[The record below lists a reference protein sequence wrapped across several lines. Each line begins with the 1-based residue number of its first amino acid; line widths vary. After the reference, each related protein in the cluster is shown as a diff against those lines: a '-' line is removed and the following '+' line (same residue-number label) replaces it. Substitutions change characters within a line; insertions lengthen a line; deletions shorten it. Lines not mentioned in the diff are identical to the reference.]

1 MSTASTRGNLFA
13 SFARRLGYVTD
24 GPLDLACQARRRDPS
39 RELAD
44 ILVAQGA
51 IDDRNRALIEEIVE
65 SHLALHAGNAEACFA
80 GILDKGWVPAALLA
94 DGSDPPT
101 AAGAPMGLEPPV
113 VAWQEGNADAL
124 TETVTLGS
132 YTSGG
137 SRYELL
143 ERKFSGG
150 MGEVWIARDREL
162 NREVLLKQV
171 LPKLAENVRNRGR
184 FLREARTG
192 AILEHPGIVPVYDIG
207 QHPGGQLFQVMRY
220 FRPGS
225 LHKKIAA
232 YHLAHP
238 DALDELAFRTLLGHF
253 ATACR
258 AIEFAHTRG
267 ILHLDIK
274 PQNIVTGDFGETQ
287 IIDWGLA
294 QITDADMLEKVH
306 EESGNLASGS
316 AGGDSVSAD
325 SAAPASREKPAATAV
340 LPRGLRGTPAYAAPE
355 QWKGDPQVLG
365 PWTDVY
371 GLGATLFEILAGK
384 APFKVP
390 SPTLEEDVEIG
401 NLHRDVKPW
410 VPANVRAI
418 CCKAMAVKPGDRY
431 ATAAALADDI
441 ERFLADEPVAAW
453 PDPWR
458 VRLWRFV
465 KRHRTAVAAAGMLL
479 ATTTVALA
487 IGNVLVA
494 RERDAKER
502 ARQEAVA
509 QRDLAERNAAMTRDV
524 IADFIETVADDKWGS
539 IPGTGQLRL
548 DAVQSVVDKFPDLIA
563 QQPDNP
569 DLKYDAAL
577 IYRRCAN
584 LYRVLG
590 KLNEAKPLY
599 EKSRGIMEKLVAEKA
614 PKEYHTLGWI
624 HHLLD
629 EAEVILRTDGPQ
641 PSIATFRKALE
652 QAELAVKSFP
662 NSPGPLW
669 TLGRAEMD
677 LADALV
683 DAGSAAEGAEQAA
696 TGVTHFEAAMARDGE
711 DDEDIRYQTRLMA
724 SLAAAV
730 AANASFEAG
739 RPDREMAEKADRWS
753 AELSENLAGD
763 PNVDFVRALALD
775 ERARVLGLDAATAA
789 EGEKLGIEAV
799 VKLRALVAAAPY
811 EANFRPALADILV
824 DRGEKRLAAGQA
836 AEAVMLADEALAA
849 IAPLDKPT
857 GAIEAKRCLA
867 QAHALRGRAAKAAG
881 DPAFT
886 KIHLQSASEYYQAAA
901 AGAPQNKKL
910 REEAAAIGG
919 LLAE

>member
-1 MSTASTRGNLFA
+1 MSTASTRGKLFA
-13 SFARRLGYVTD
+13 AFARRLGYVTD
-24 GPLDLACQARRRDPS
+24 GELDLACQARRRDPS

-51 IDDRNRALIEEIVE
+51 IDARNRAIIEEVVA
-65 SHLALHAGNAEACFA
+65 SQLALHAGNAEACFA
-80 GILDKGWVPAALLA
+80 VILDKGWVPAALFA
-94 DGSDPPT
+94 DGSEPPT
-101 AAGAPMGLEPPV
+101 AAGAPMGPEPPV
-113 VAWQEGNADAL
+113 VAWEQGNADAL

-150 MGEVWIARDREL
+150 MGEVWLARDREL

-171 LPKLAENVRNRGR
+171 LPQLAENARNRGR
-184 FLREARTG
+184 FLRETRTG

-258 AIEFAHTRG
+258 AIEYVHTRG

-306 EESGNLASGS
+306 EESGNLGSGS
-316 AGGDSVSAD
+316 ARGDSAP
-325 SAAPASREKPAATAV
+325 PASREKPAATAV

-365 PWTDVY
+365 AWTDVY
-371 GLGATLFEILAGK
+371 GLGGTLFEILAGK

-401 NLHRDVKPW
+401 NLHREVKPW
-410 VPANVRAI
+410 APPALRAI
-418 CCKAMAVKPGDRY
+418 CRKAMAVKPGDRY

-441 ERFLADEPVAAW
+441 DRFLADEPVAAW

-487 IGNVLVA
+487 IGNVLVS

-509 QRDLAERNAAMTRDV
+509 QRDLAERNAAMTRGV
-524 IADFIETVADDKWGS
+524 IADFIETVADDQWGQ

-548 DAVQSVVDKFPDLIA
+548 DAVKSVVDKFPDLLA

-590 KLNEAKPLY
+590 KLDEAKPLY
-599 EKSRGIMEKLVAEKA
+599 DQSREIMEKLVAEKA
-614 PKEYHTLGWI
+614 PKEHHTLGWI

-641 PSIATFRKALE
+641 PSIATFREALKRAEGAEKA
-652 QAELAVKSFP
+652 FP
-662 NSPGPLW
+662 TTPGPQW

-683 DAGSAAEGAEQAA
+683 DAGSATEGAEQAA
-696 TGVTHFEAAMARDGE
+696 KGVMHFEAAMAHDGE

-730 AANASFEAG
+730 AANARFEAG

-763 PNVDFVRALALD
+763 PNVDYVRALALD
-775 ERARVLGLDAATAA
+775 EWARVLGLDSATAA
-789 EGEKLGIEAV
+789 EGETLGEAAV
-799 VKLRALVAAAPY
+799 ATLRALVAASPY

-836 AEAVMLADEALAA
+836 AEAAKLADEAIAA
-849 IAPLDKPT
+849 VASLDEAT
-857 GAIEAKRCLA
+857 GAAKVKRCLA
-867 QAHALRGRAAKAAG
+867 RAHALRGRAAKAAG
-881 DPAFT
+881 AAAAAKT
-886 KIHLQSASEYYQAAA
+886 HLQSASENYQAAV
-901 AGAPQNKKL
+901 AGAPENKKL

>member
-1 MSTASTRGNLFA
+1 MGTASTKGKLFA

-24 GPLDLACQARRRDPS
+24 GQLDLACQARRRDPS

-51 IDDRNRALIEEIVE
+51 IDATNRALIEEVVE

-80 GILDKGWVPAALLA
+80 GILDKGWVPAVLLA
-94 DGSDPPT
+94 DGSDPAT
-101 AAGAPMGLEPPV
+101 AANAPMGPEPPV

-143 ERKFSGG
+143 ERKGWGG
-150 MGEVWIARDREL
+150 MGEVWLARDREL

-171 LPKLAENVRNRGR
+171 LPQLAENARNRGR
-184 FLREARTG
+184 FLRETRTG

-253 ATACR
+253 DTACR
-258 AIEFAHTRG
+258 AIEYVHTRG

-274 PQNIVTGDFGETQ
+274 PQNIVTGEFGETQ

-306 EESGNLASGS
+306 QESGNLASGS
-316 AGGDSVSAD
+316 ARGDSQT
-325 SAAPASREKPAATAV
+325 PGSRVKSTATDV
-340 LPRGLRGTPAYAAPE
+340 LARGLRGTPAYAAPE
-355 QWKGDPQVLG
+355 QWKGDRSLLG

-418 CCKAMAVKPGDRY
+418 CRKAMAVKPGDRY

-524 IADFIETVADDKWGS
+524 IADFIETVADDKWGQ

-548 DAVQSVVDKFPDLIA
+548 DAVKSVVDKFPNLHA

-599 EKSRGIMEKLVAEKA
+599 DQSREIMN
-614 PKEYHTLGWI
+614 TLIDQHPEVSLYQQGLC
-624 HHLLD
+624 HNRLED
-629 EAEVILRTDGPQ
+629 AEVILRESGP
-641 PSIATFRKALE
+641 
-652 QAELAVKSFP
+652 ELALPTLRGAVALAEQTAKAFP
-662 NSPGPLW
+662 DSHGVLR
-669 TLGRAEMD
+669 TLAQARID

-683 DAGSAAEGAEQAA
+683 DAGRVDEGVKVSAES
-696 TGVTHFEAAMARDGE
+696 VKNFDVVLARDGG
-711 DDEDIRYQTRLMA
+711 DDDDIRYQTRLLA
-724 SLAAAV
+724 SLAAV
-730 AANASFEAG
+730 IAANAHFEAG
-739 RPDREMAEKADRWS
+739 RPDRELAEKADRSS
-753 AELSENLAGD
+753 AELSAKLAGD
-763 PNVDFVRALALD
+763 PNVDYVRALALD

-789 EGEKLGIEAV
+789 EGERLESEAIDN
-799 VKLRALVAAAPY
+799 LRALVAASPY
-811 EANFRPALADILV
+811 EANFRPALADILA

-836 AEAVMLADEALAA
+836 AEAVMLADEAIAA
-849 IAPLDKPT
+849 VAPLDKPT
-857 GAIEAKRCLA
+857 GAVEAKRCLA
-867 QAHALRGRAAKAAG
+867 QAHALRGRAAKATG
-881 DPAFT
+881 DAAAAKTHFQ
-886 KIHLQSASEYYQAAA
+886 LASEYYPAAV
-901 AGAPQNKKL
+901 AGAPENKKL
-910 REEAAAIGG
+910 REEAAEIGG

>member
-1 MSTASTRGNLFA
+1 MSTASTRGKLFA
-13 SFARRLGYVTD
+13 ALARRLEYVTD
-24 GPLDLACQARRRDPS
+24 GQLSLACQAQRRDPS
-39 RELAD
+39 RELTE
-44 ILVAQGA
+44 ILLAQGA
-51 IDDRNRALIEEIVE
+51 IDARNRALVEDAVE
-65 SHLALHAGNAEACFA
+65 SQLAPHAGDVEACFA
-80 GILDKGWVPAALLA
+80 AIHDKGWVPAVLFAE
-94 DGSDPPT
+94 GSDAPT
-101 AAGAPMGLEPPV
+101 AAGAPTGPEPASP
-113 VAWQEGNADAL
+113 AWEEGDADAL
-124 TETVTLGS
+124 TETETLGS

-143 ERKFSGG
+143 ERKFWGG
-150 MGEVWIARDREL
+150 MGEVWLARDREL

-171 LPKLAENVRNRGR
+171 LPQMANNPQSRGR
-184 FLREARTG
+184 FLREVRTG
-192 AILEHPGIVPVYDIG
+192 ANLEHPGIVPVYDIG

-238 DALDELAFRTLLGHF
+238 DAIDELAFRTLLGHF

-258 AIEFAHTRG
+258 AIDFVNSVGKG

-274 PQNIVTGDFGETQ
+274 PQNIVTGEFGETQ

-294 QITDADMLEKVH
+294 QITDADMLEKIH
-306 EESGNLASGS
+306 EESGTLASGS
-316 AGGDSVSAD
+316 AHGHSGTRDSGGNSASLD
-325 SAAPASREKPAATAV
+325 AM
-340 LPRGLRGTPAYAAPE
+340 PRGLRGTPAYAAPE
-355 QWKGDPQVLG
+355 QWTGDPDVLS
-365 PWTDVY
+365 PRTDVY

-384 APFKVP
+384 APFNREM
-390 SPTLEEDVEIG
+390 PTIREDVEIG
-401 NLHRDVKPW
+401 NLHREMKPW
-410 VPANVRAI
+410 APPALRAI
-418 CCKAMAVKPGDRY
+418 CRKAMAVKPGDRY

-441 ERFLADEPVAAW
+441 DRFLADEPVTAW

-465 KRHRTAVAAAGMLL
+465 KRHRTAVAAAGVLL

-509 QRDLAERNAAMTRDV
+509 QRDLAERNAAMTRGV
-524 IADFIETVADDKWGS
+524 IADFIETVADDQWGQ

-548 DAVQSVVDKFPDLIA
+548 DAVKSVVDKFPDLIA
-563 QQPDNP
+563 QQPDNS

-590 KLNEAKPLY
+590 RLDEAKPRY
-599 EKSRGIMEKLVAEKA
+599 DQSREIMNKLVAERA
-614 PKEYHTLGWI
+614 PKKHYTLGWI

-641 PSIATFRKALE
+641 PSIATFREALE

-683 DAGSAAEGAEQAA
+683 DAGSAAGGAEKAA

-763 PNVDFVRALALD
+763 PNVDYVRALALD
-775 ERARVLGLDAATAA
+775 EWARVLGLDAATAA
-789 EGEKLGIEAV
+789 EGEKVGEEAV
-799 VKLRALVAAAPY
+799 AMLRALVAAAPY
-811 EANFRPALADILV
+811 ETNFRPALADILV
-824 DRGEKRLAAGQA
+824 DRGEKRLAEEKA
-836 AEAVMLADEALAA
+836 AEAATLADEALAA

-857 GAIEAKRCLA
+857 GAVEAKRCLA
-867 QAHALRGRAAKAAG
+867 QAHALRGRAAKATG
-881 DPAFT
+881 DAAAAKTHF
-886 KIHLQSASEYYQAAA
+886 KSASENYQAAV
-901 AGAPQNKKL
+901 AGAPENEKL

>member
-1 MSTASTRGNLFA
+1 MSTASTRGKLFA
-13 SFARRLGYVTD
+13 AFARRLGYVSD
-24 GPLDLACQARRRDPS
+24 GQLDLACQARRRDPS

-51 IDDRNRALIEEIVE
+51 IDARNRAIIEEVVA
-65 SHLALHAGNAEACFA
+65 SQLALHAGNAEACFA
-80 GILDKGWVPAALLA
+80 VILDKGWVPAALFA
-94 DGSDPPT
+94 DGSEPPT
-101 AAGAPMGLEPPV
+101 AAGAPMGPEPPV
-113 VAWQEGNADAL
+113 VAWEQGNADAL

-171 LPKLAENVRNRGR
+171 LPQLAENARNRGR
-184 FLREARTG
+184 FLRETRTG

-258 AIEFAHTRG
+258 AIEYVHTRG

-306 EESGNLASGS
+306 EESGNLGSGS
-316 AGGDSVSAD
+316 ARGDSAP
-325 SAAPASREKPAATAV
+325 PASREKPAATAV

-365 PWTDVY
+365 AWTDVY
-371 GLGATLFEILAGK
+371 GLGGTLFEILAGK
-384 APFKVP
+384 APFKVL

-401 NLHRDVKPW
+401 NLHREVKPW

-418 CCKAMAVKPGDRY
+418 CRKAMAVKPGDRY

-441 ERFLADEPVAAW
+441 DRFLADEPVAAW

-465 KRHRTAVAAAGMLL
+465 KRHRTAVAAAGVLL

-487 IGNVLVA
+487 IGNVLVS

-509 QRDLAERNAAMTRDV
+509 QRDLAERNAAMTRGV
-524 IADFIETVADDKWGS
+524 IADFIETVADDQWGQ

-548 DAVQSVVDKFPDLIA
+548 DAVKSVVDKFPALLA

-577 IYRRCAN
+577 IYRRCGN

-590 KLNEAKPLY
+590 RLNEAKPLY
-599 EKSRGIMEKLVAEKA
+599 DQSREIMEKLVAEKA
-614 PKEYHTLGWI
+614 PKEHHTLGWI

-641 PSIATFRKALE
+641 PSIATFREALE
-652 QAELAVKSFP
+652 RAEGAEKAFP
-662 NSPGPLW
+662 TTPGPQW

-683 DAGSAAEGAEQAA
+683 DAGSATEGAEQAA
-696 TGVTHFEAAMARDGE
+696 KGVMHFEAAMAHDGE

-724 SLAAAV
+724 SLAATV
-730 AANASFEAG
+730 AANARFEAG

-753 AELSENLAGD
+753 AELSENLGGD
-763 PNVDFVRALALD
+763 PNVDYVRALALD
-775 ERARVLGLDAATAA
+775 EWARVLGLDAATAA
-789 EGEKLGIEAV
+789 EGETLGEEAV
-799 VKLRALVAAAPY
+799 ATLRALVAASPY

-824 DRGEKRLAAGQA
+824 DRGEKRLAAKET
-836 AEAVMLADEALAA
+836 AEAAKLADEAIAA
-849 IAPLDKPT
+849 VASLDEAT
-857 GAIEAKRCLA
+857 GAAEVKRCLA
-867 QAHALRGRAAKAAG
+867 RAHALRGRAAKAAG
-881 DPAFT
+881 DAAVAKTHF
-886 KIHLQSASEYYQAAA
+886 QSASENYQAAV
-901 AGAPQNKKL
+901 AGAPENKKL
-910 REEAAAIGG
+910 REEAAEIRR

>member
-1 MSTASTRGNLFA
+1 MGSASTRGKLFA
-13 SFARRLGYVTD
+13 AFARRLEYVTD
-24 GPLDLACQARRRDPS
+24 GQLEMACQAQRRDPS
-39 RELAD
+39 RDLAD

-51 IDDRNRALIEEIVE
+51 IDARNRALIEEAVE
-65 SHLALHAGNAEACFA
+65 SQLAPHAGDVGACFA
-80 GILDKGWVPAALLA
+80 AIHDKGWIPAALFA
-94 DGSDPPT
+94 DGSDAPT
-101 AAGAPMGLEPPV
+101 ADGAPKGKEPLV
-113 VAWQEGNADAL
+113 VAWEEGDADAL

-143 ERKFSGG
+143 ERKWWGG

-171 LPKLAENVRNRGR
+171 LPRLAEHPQSRGR

-238 DALDELAFRTLLGHF
+238 DAIVELAFRTLLGHF

-258 AIEFAHTRG
+258 AIEFVHSRG

-274 PQNIVTGDFGETQ
+274 PQNIVTGEFGETQ

-316 AGGDSVSAD
+316 ARGDSVT
-325 SAAPASREKPAATAV
+325 PASREKSTGSDV

-355 QWKGDPQVLG
+355 QWTGDPKVLG
-365 PWTDVY
+365 PRTDVY
-371 GLGATLFEILAGK
+371 GLGATLFEILASK
-384 APFKVP
+384 APFTGP
-390 SPTLEEDVEIG
+390 SPTIREDVEIG
-401 NLHRDVKPW
+401 NLHREMKPW
-410 VPANVRAI
+410 VPAGLRAI
-418 CCKAMAVKPGDRY
+418 CRKAMAVKPGDRY
-431 ATAAALADDI
+431 ATAVALADDI
-441 ERFLADEPVAAW
+441 DRFLADEPVAAW

-465 KRHRTAVAAAGMLL
+465 KRYRTAVAAAAVLL

-487 IGNVLVA
+487 IGNVLVS
-494 RERDAKER
+494 
-502 ARQEAVA
+502 Q
-509 QRDLAERNAAMTRDV
+509 QRDRATRNAAMTRDV

-539 IPGTGQLRL
+539 IPGTGTLRL
-548 DAVQSVVDKFPDLIA
+548 DAVKSVVDKFPDLIA

-590 KLNEAKPLY
+590 RLDEAKPLY
-599 EKSRGIMEKLVAEKA
+599 DQSREIMENLVETHPDVAHYGLGWCHNLLEEAEILVRESGPEPALPTLNEALVA
-614 PKEYHTLGWI
+614 
-624 HHLLD
+624 
-629 EAEVILRTDGPQ
+629 AERSVAQFPQ
-641 PSIATFRKALE
+641 PSSGARRV
-652 QAELAVKSFP
+652 LAQVQ
-662 NSPGPLW
+662 
-669 TLGRAEMD
+669 MD

-683 DAGSAAEGAEQAA
+683 NAGRLDESVKLSGEAVKNFD
-696 TGVTHFEAAMARDGE
+696 GVTARDAV
-711 DDEDIRYQTRLMA
+711 DDEETRVLTRLLGALA
-724 SLAAAV
+724 SVV
-730 AANASFEAG
+730 ATNARSEAD
-739 RPDREMAEKADRWS
+739 RRDEAREMAEKADRQT
-753 AELSENLAGD
+753 AELSAKLAGD
-763 PNVDFVRALALD
+763 PNIDYVRALALD

-789 EGEKLGIEAV
+789 EGEKLGEEAV
-799 VKLRALVAAAPY
+799 AMLRALVAAAPY

-824 DRGEKRLAAGQA
+824 DRGEKRLAAEQA
-836 AEAVMLADEALAA
+836 AEAASLAKEALAA
-849 IAPLDKPT
+849 ITPLDRPT
-857 GAIEAKRCLA
+857 GAAEAKRCLA
-867 QAHALRGRAAKAAG
+867 QAHALRGQAAKAAG
-881 DPAFT
+881 DAAAAKT
-886 KIHLQSASEYYQAAA
+886 HLQLASEYYQAAV
-901 AGAPQNKKL
+901 AGAPENKKL
-910 REEAAAIGG
+910 REEAAEIGR

>member
-1 MSTASTRGNLFA
+1 MGTASTRGKLFA
-13 SFARRLGYVTD
+13 AFARRLEYVTD
-24 GPLDLACQARRRDPS
+24 GQLDMACQAQRRDPA

-44 ILVAQGA
+44 ILIAQGA
-51 IDDRNRALIEEIVE
+51 IDARNRSLIEEAVDR
-65 SHLALHAGNAEACFA
+65 HLAPYVGNAEACFA
-80 GILDKGWVPAALLA
+80 AIHDKGWVPAVLFA
-94 DGSDPPT
+94 DGSEAPT
-101 AAGAPMGLEPPV
+101 AAGAPIGPEPASP
-113 VAWQEGNADAL
+113 AWEAGDADAL

-150 MGEVWIARDREL
+150 MGEVWLARDREL

-171 LPKLAENVRNRGR
+171 LPQLAENVRNRGR
-184 FLREARTG
+184 FLLEARTG

-238 DALDELAFRTLLGHF
+238 GAIDELAFRTLLGHF

-258 AIEFAHTRG
+258 AIDFAHTRG

-274 PQNIVTGDFGETQ
+274 PQNIVTGEFGETQ

-306 EESGNLASGS
+306 EESGNLGSGS
-316 AGGDSVSAD
+316 ARGDSVT
-325 SAAPASREKPAATAV
+325 PASREKSTATNV

-355 QWKGDPQVLG
+355 QWTGDPKVLG
-365 PWTDVY
+365 SWTDVY
-371 GLGATLFEILAGK
+371 GLGATLFEILASK
-384 APFKVP
+384 APFTGP
-390 SPTLEEDVEIG
+390 SPTIREDVEIG
-401 NLHRDVKPW
+401 NFHWEMKHWAP
-410 VPANVRAI
+410 PALRAI
-418 CCKAMAVKPGDRY
+418 CRKAMAVKPGDRY

-441 ERFLADEPVAAW
+441 DRFLADEPVVAW

-465 KRHRTAVAAAGMLL
+465 KRHRTAAAAAGVLL

-494 RERDAKER
+494 QERDAKER
-502 ARQEAVA
+502 ARHEAVA
-509 QRDLAERNAAMTRDV
+509 QRELAERNAAMTRDV

-539 IPGTGQLRL
+539 IPGTGTLRL
-548 DAVQSVVDKFPDLIA
+548 DAVKSVVDKFPDLIA
-563 QQPDNP
+563 QQPANP

-584 LYRVLG
+584 LSRVLG
-590 KLNEAKPLY
+590 RLDEAKPLY
-599 EKSRGIMEKLVAEKA
+599 DQSREIMEKLIETHPEV
-614 PKEYHTLGWI
+614 TLYQQGLC
-624 HHLLD
+624 HNRLED
-629 EAEVILRTDGPQ
+629 AEVILRESGP
-641 PSIATFRKALE
+641 
-652 QAELAVKSFP
+652 ELALPTLRGAVALAEQTAKAFP
-662 NSPGPLW
+662 DSHGVLR
-669 TLGRAEMD
+669 TLAHARID

-683 DAGSAAEGAEQAA
+683 DAGRVDEGVKVSAES
-696 TGVTHFEAAMARDGE
+696 VKNFDVVLARDGGDE
-711 DDEDIRYQTRLMA
+711 DDIRYQTRLLA

-739 RPDREMAEKADRWS
+739 RPDREMAERADRWS
-753 AELSENLAGD
+753 AEMSAKLAGD
-763 PNVDFVRALALD
+763 PNVDYVRALALD
-775 ERARVLGLDAATAA
+775 ERARILGLDAATAV
-789 EGEKLGIEAV
+789 EGEKLGEEAV
-799 VKLRALVAAAPY
+799 AMLRALVAASPY

-824 DRGEKRLAAGQA
+824 DRGEKCLAAGQA
-836 AEAVMLADEALAA
+836 AEATNLADEAFAA

-857 GAIEAKRCLA
+857 GAAEAKRCLA
-867 QAHALRGRAAKAAG
+867 RSHALRARAAKAAG
-881 DPAFT
+881 D
-886 KIHLQSASEYYQAAA
+886 AAA
-901 AGAPQNKKL
+901 AKAHFQMASDNYKAAVAAAPENKKL
-910 REEAAAIGG
+910 REEAGAIGG

>member
-1 MSTASTRGNLFA
+1 MSTASTRGKLFA
-13 SFARRLGYVTD
+13 AFARRLGYVTE
-24 GPLDLACQARRRDPS
+24 GQLDLACQARRRDPS

-51 IDDRNRALIEEIVE
+51 IDDRNRAIIEEVVE
-65 SHLALHAGNAEACFA
+65 SQLALHAGNAEACFA
-80 GILDKGWVPAALLA
+80 GILDKGWVPTALFA
-94 DGSDPPT
+94 DGSEPPT
-101 AAGAPMGLEPPV
+101 AAGAPMGPEPPV
-113 VAWQEGNADAL
+113 VAWEEKHADAL

-171 LPKLAENVRNRGR
+171 LPQLAENVRNRGR

-258 AIEFAHTRG
+258 AIEYVHTRG

-316 AGGDSVSAD
+316 ARGDSAM
-325 SAAPASREKPAATAV
+325 PASREKPAATAV

-365 PWTDVY
+365 AWTDVY

-390 SPTLEEDVEIG
+390 SSTLEEDVEIG

-418 CCKAMAVKPGDRY
+418 CRKAMAVKPGDRY

-465 KRHRTAVAAAGMLL
+465 KRHRTAVAAAGVLL

-487 IGNVLVA
+487 IGNVLVS

-524 IADFIETVADDKWGS
+524 IADFIETVADDKWGQ
-539 IPGTGQLRL
+539 IPGTGPLRL
-548 DAVQSVVDKFPDLIA
+548 DAVQSVVDKFPALIA
-563 QQPDNP
+563 QQPANP

-599 EKSRGIMEKLVAEKA
+599 EKSREIMEKLVAEQA
-614 PKEYHTLGWI
+614 PKEYHTLGWL

-629 EAEVILRTDGPQ
+629 EAEVTLRTDGPQ
-641 PSIATFRKALE
+641 SAIVTFREALE

-669 TLGRAEMD
+669 TLGRAEAD

-683 DAGSAAEGAEQAA
+683 DAGSAAEGAEKAA
-696 TGVTHFEAAMARDGE
+696 AGVTHFEAAMARDGE

-730 AANASFEAG
+730 AANARFEAG
-739 RPDREMAEKADRWS
+739 RPDRELAEKADRWS
-753 AELSENLAGD
+753 AELSAKHAGD
-763 PNVDFVRALALD
+763 PNVDYVRALALD

-789 EGEKLGIEAV
+789 EGETLGNEAV
-799 VKLRALVAAAPY
+799 DTLRALVAASPY

-824 DRGEKRLAAGQA
+824 DRGEKRLAASKA
-836 AEAVMLADEALAA
+836 AEAATLADEAIAA
-849 IAPLDKPT
+849 VASLDEPT
-857 GAIEAKRCLA
+857 GAAEAKRCLA
-867 QAHALRGRAAKAAG
+867 RAHALRGRAAKAAG
-881 DPAFT
+881 DAAAAKTHF
-886 KIHLQSASEYYQAAA
+886 QSASENYQAAV
-901 AGAPQNKKL
+901 AGAPENKKL
-910 REEAAAIGG
+910 REETAEIGR

>member
-1 MSTASTRGNLFA
+1 MSTASTRGKLFA
-13 SFARRLGYVTD
+13 AFARRLGYVTE
-24 GPLDLACQARRRDPS
+24 GQLDLACQARRRDPS

-51 IDDRNRALIEEIVE
+51 IDDRNRAIIEEVVE
-65 SHLALHAGNAEACFA
+65 SQLALHAGNAEACFA
-80 GILDKGWVPAALLA
+80 GILDKGWVPTALFA
-94 DGSDPPT
+94 DGSEPPT
-101 AAGAPMGLEPPV
+101 AAGAPMGPEPPV
-113 VAWQEGNADAL
+113 VAWEEGHADAL

-171 LPKLAENVRNRGR
+171 LPQLAENVRNRGR

-316 AGGDSVSAD
+316 ARGDSAV
-325 SAAPASREKPAATAV
+325 PASREKPAATAV

-365 PWTDVY
+365 AWTDVY

-384 APFKVP
+384 APFKFP
-390 SPTLEEDVEIG
+390 SSTLEEDVEIG

-418 CCKAMAVKPGDRY
+418 CRKAMAVKPGDRY

-465 KRHRTAVAAAGMLL
+465 KRHRTAVAAAGVLL

-487 IGNVLVA
+487 IGNVLVS

-524 IADFIETVADDKWGS
+524 IADFIETVADDKWGQ
-539 IPGTGQLRL
+539 IPGTGPLRL
-548 DAVQSVVDKFPDLIA
+548 DAVQSVVDKFPALIA
-563 QQPDNP
+563 QQPANP

-599 EKSRGIMEKLVAEKA
+599 EKSREIMEKLVAEQA
-614 PKEYHTLGWI
+614 PKEYHTLGWL

-629 EAEVILRTDGPQ
+629 EAEVTLRTDGPQ
-641 PSIATFRKALE
+641 SAIVTFREALE

-669 TLGRAEMD
+669 TLGRAEAD

-683 DAGSAAEGAEQAA
+683 DAGSAAEGAEKAA
-696 TGVTHFEAAMARDGE
+696 AGVTHFEAAMARDGE

-730 AANASFEAG
+730 AANARFEAG
-739 RPDREMAEKADRWS
+739 RPDRELAEKADRWS
-753 AELSENLAGD
+753 AELSAKHAGD
-763 PNVDFVRALALD
+763 PNVDYVRALALD

-789 EGEKLGIEAV
+789 EGETLGNEAV
-799 VKLRALVAAAPY
+799 DTLRALVAASPY

-824 DRGEKRLAAGQA
+824 DRGEKRLAASKA
-836 AEAVMLADEALAA
+836 AEAATLADEAIAA
-849 IAPLDKPT
+849 VASLDEPT
-857 GAIEAKRCLA
+857 GAAEAKRCLA
-867 QAHALRGRAAKAAG
+867 RAHALRGRAAKAAG
-881 DPAFT
+881 DAAAAKTHF
-886 KIHLQSASEYYQAAA
+886 QSASENYQAAV
-901 AGAPQNKKL
+901 AGAPENKKL
-910 REEAAAIGG
+910 REETAEIGR

>member
-1 MSTASTRGNLFA
+1 MGTASTRGKLFA
-13 SFARRLGYVTD
+13 AFARRLEYVTD
-24 GPLDLACQARRRDPS
+24 GQLSLACQAQRRDRS

-51 IDDRNRALIEEIVE
+51 IDARNRSLVEEAVE
-65 SHLALHAGNAEACFA
+65 SQLAPHAGDVEACFA
-80 GILDKGWVPAALLA
+80 AIHDKGWVPAVLLA
-94 DGSDPPT
+94 HGADAPT
-101 AAGAPMGLEPPV
+101 AAGAPTGPEPVSP
-113 VAWQEGNADAL
+113 AWEAGDADAL

-150 MGEVWIARDREL
+150 MGEVWLARDREL

-171 LPKLAENVRNRGR
+171 LPKLSENVRNRGR
-184 FLREARTG
+184 FLLEARTG

-238 DALDELAFRTLLGHF
+238 DAIDELAFRTLLGHF

-258 AIEFAHTRG
+258 AIEFAHSRG

-274 PQNIVTGDFGETQ
+274 PQNIVTGEFGETQ

-306 EESGNLASGS
+306 EESGNLGSGS
-316 AGGDSVSAD
+316 ARGDSVT
-325 SAAPASREKPAATAV
+325 PASREKSTATNV

-355 QWKGDPQVLG
+355 QWTGDAKVLG
-365 PWTDVY
+365 AWTDVY
-371 GLGATLFEILAGK
+371 GLGATLFEILASK
-384 APFKVP
+384 APFTVP
-390 SPTLEEDVEIG
+390 SPTIEEDVEIG
-401 NLHRDVKPW
+401 NYHREMKPW
-410 VPANVRAI
+410 APPALRAI
-418 CCKAMAVKPGDRY
+418 CRKAMAVKPGDRY

-441 ERFLADEPVAAW
+441 DRFLADEPVAAW

-465 KRHRTAVAAAGMLL
+465 KRHRTAVAAAGVLL

-539 IPGTGQLRL
+539 IPGTGTLRL
-548 DAVQSVVDKFPDLIA
+548 DAVKSVVDKFPDLMA

-590 KLNEAKPLY
+590 RLDEAKPLY
-599 EKSRGIMEKLVAEKA
+599 EQSREIMEKLVAEKA
-614 PKEYHTLGWI
+614 PKEHHTLGWI

-629 EAEVILRTDGPQ
+629 EAEVIFRTDGPQ
-641 PSIATFRKALE
+641 PSIATFREALE
-652 QAELAVKSFP
+652 QAEGAEKAFP
-662 NSPGPLW
+662 KTSGPQW

-683 DAGSAAEGAEQAA
+683 DAGNTAEGAEQAA
-696 TGVTHFEAAMARDGE
+696 RGVTHFEAAMARDGG
-711 DDEDIRYQTRLMA
+711 DDEEIRHQTRLLA
-724 SLAAAV
+724 ALAAAV

-739 RPDREMAEKADRWS
+739 RPDREMVEKAERWS
-753 AELSENLAGD
+753 AELAAKRASDADVN
-763 PNVDFVRALALD
+763 FVRALALI
-775 ERARVLGLDAATAA
+775 ERGRVLGLDAATAA
-789 EGEKLGIEAV
+789 EGERLESEAIDN
-799 VKLRALVAAAPY
+799 LRALVAGSPD
-811 EANFRPALADILV
+811 EASFRPVLTDALV
-824 DRGEKRLAAGQA
+824 DRGEKRLTEEKA
-836 AEAVMLADEALAA
+836 AEAATLADEALAA

-857 GAIEAKRCLA
+857 GAVEAKRCLA
-867 QAHALRGRAAKAAG
+867 QAHALRGRAAKATG
-881 DPAFT
+881 DAAAAKT
-886 KIHLQSASEYYQAAA
+886 HLQSASEYFKAAVT
-901 AGAPQNKKL
+901 GAPENKKL
-910 REEAAAIGG
+910 REEAAEIGR

>member
-1 MSTASTRGNLFA
+1 MSTASTRGKLFA
-13 SFARRLGYVTD
+13 AFARRLGYVSD
-24 GPLDLACQARRRDPS
+24 GQLDLACQARRRDPS

-51 IDDRNRALIEEIVE
+51 IDARNRAIIEEVVA
-65 SHLALHAGNAEACFA
+65 SQLALHAGNAEACFA
-80 GILDKGWVPAALLA
+80 VILDKGWVPAALFA
-94 DGSDPPT
+94 DGSEPPT
-101 AAGAPMGLEPPV
+101 AAGAPMGSEPPV
-113 VAWQEGNADAL
+113 VAWEQGNADAL

-171 LPKLAENVRNRGR
+171 LPQLAENARNRGR
-184 FLREARTG
+184 FLRETRTG

-258 AIEFAHTRG
+258 AIEYVHTRG

-306 EESGNLASGS
+306 EESGNLGSGS
-316 AGGDSVSAD
+316 ARGDSAP
-325 SAAPASREKPAATAV
+325 PASREKPAATAV

-365 PWTDVY
+365 AWTDVY
-371 GLGATLFEILAGK
+371 GLGGTLFEILAGK
-384 APFKVP
+384 APFKVL

-401 NLHRDVKPW
+401 NLHREVKPW

-418 CCKAMAVKPGDRY
+418 CRKAMAVKPGDRY

-441 ERFLADEPVAAW
+441 DRFLADEPVAAW

-465 KRHRTAVAAAGMLL
+465 KRHRTAVAAAGVLL

-487 IGNVLVA
+487 IGNVLVS

-509 QRDLAERNAAMTRDV
+509 QRDLAERNAAMTRGV
-524 IADFIETVADDKWGS
+524 IADFIETVADDQWGQ

-548 DAVQSVVDKFPDLIA
+548 DAVKSVVDKFPDLLA

-590 KLNEAKPLY
+590 KLDEAAPRY
-599 EKSRGIMEKLVAEKA
+599 EQSREIMEKLVAEHPDVA
-614 PKEYHTLGWI
+614 LYGLGWC
-624 HHLLD
+624 HNLLE
-629 EAEVILRTDGPQ
+629 EAEILVRKAGPEPALPTLNEALVAAERSVAQFPQ
-641 PSIATFRKALE
+641 PSSGALRV
-652 QAELAVKSFP
+652 LAQVQ
-662 NSPGPLW
+662 L
-669 TLGRAEMD
+669 D

-683 DAGSAAEGAEQAA
+683 NAGRVDESVKLSGEAVKNFDN
-696 TGVTHFEAAMARDGE
+696 VTARDAD
-711 DDEDIRYQTRLMA
+711 DDEETRAVTRL
-724 SLAAAV
+724 LAALASVV
-730 AANASFEAG
+730 ATNARSEAD
-739 RPDREMAEKADRWS
+739 RRDEAREMAEKADRQT
-753 AELSENLAGD
+753 AELSAQHAGD
-763 PNVDFVRALALD
+763 QNVDYVRALALD

-789 EGEKLGIEAV
+789 EGETLGIEAV
-799 VKLRALVAAAPY
+799 DKLRALVAASPY

-824 DRGEKRLAAGQA
+824 DRGEKRFAEEKA
-836 AEAVMLADEALAA
+836 AEAAKLADEAIAA
-849 IAPLDKPT
+849 VAPLDEPT
-857 GAIEAKRCLA
+857 GAAEAKRCLA
-867 QAHALRGRAAKAAG
+867 RAHALRGRAAKAAG
-881 DPAFT
+881 DAAAAKTHF
-886 KIHLQSASEYYQAAA
+886 QSASEDYQAAV
-901 AGAPQNKKL
+901 AGAPENKKL
-910 REEAAAIGG
+910 REEAAAIGR

>member
-1 MSTASTRGNLFA
+1 MGTTSTRGKLFA
-13 SFARRLGYVTD
+13 AFARRLAYVTD
-24 GPLDLACQARRRDPS
+24 GQLEVACQALRRDPS
-39 RELAD
+39 RGLAE

-51 IDDRNRALIEEIVE
+51 VDPRNRKLIEEVIE
-65 SHLALHAGNAEACFA
+65 SQLAAHAGDVEACFA
-80 GILDKGWVPAALLA
+80 GILDKGWVPAVLLA
-94 DGSDPPT
+94 DGAT
-101 AAGAPMGLEPPV
+101 AATPAGESMATQSPSV
-113 VAWQEGNADAL
+113 VWSQEDADAL

-143 ERKFSGG
+143 ERKFWGG
-150 MGEVWIARDREL
+150 MGEVWLARDREL

-171 LPKLAENVRNRGR
+171 LPQMANNPQSRGR
-184 FLREARTG
+184 FLREVRTG
-192 AILEHPGIVPVYDIG
+192 ANLEHPGIVPVYDIG

-238 DALDELAFRTLLGHF
+238 DAIDELAFRTLLGHF

-258 AIEFAHTRG
+258 AIDFVNSVGKG

-274 PQNIVTGDFGETQ
+274 PQNIVTGEFGETQ

-294 QITDADMLEKVH
+294 QITDADMLEKIH
-306 EESGNLASGS
+306 EESGTLASGS
-316 AGGDSVSAD
+316 AHGHSGTRDSGGNSASLD
-325 SAAPASREKPAATAV
+325 AM
-340 LPRGLRGTPAYAAPE
+340 PRGLRGTPAYAAPE
-355 QWKGDPQVLG
+355 QWTGDPKVLG
-365 PWTDVY
+365 HWSDVY

-384 APFKVP
+384 APFDRLVP
-390 SPTLEEDVEIG
+390 TIREDAEIG
-401 NLHRDVKPW
+401 NLHRTLKPW
-410 VPANVRAI
+410 VPPSLRAI
-418 CCKAMAVKPGDRY
+418 CRKAMAVKPGDRY

-441 ERFLADEPVAAW
+441 DRYLADEPVAAW

-458 VRLWRFV
+458 VRLWRFA
-465 KRHRTAVAAAGMLL
+465 KRHRTAVAAAGVLL

-487 IGNVLVA
+487 IGNVLVSQQRDRA
-494 RERDAKER
+494 VAAER
-502 ARQEAVA
+502 EAVA
-509 QRDLAERNAAMTRDV
+509 QRDLAEHNAAMTRQV
-524 IADFIETVADDKWGS
+524 IAGFIETVADDRWGQ

-548 DAVQSVVDKFPDLIA
+548 DAVKSVVDEFPDLIA
-563 QQPDNP
+563 QQPDDP

-590 KLNEAKPLY
+590 RLDEAKPLY
-599 EKSRGIMEKLVAEKA
+599 DQSREIMEKLVAEKA
-614 PKEYHTLGWI
+614 PQERSILGWI

-641 PSIATFRKALE
+641 PSIATFREALE

-683 DAGSAAEGAEQAA
+683 DAGSATEGAEKAA

-711 DDEDIRYQTRLMA
+711 DDEDIRHQTRLMA

-730 AANASFEAG
+730 AANARFEAG

-753 AELSENLAGD
+753 AELSAKHAGD
-763 PNVDFVRALALD
+763 PNVDYVRALALA

-789 EGEKLGIEAV
+789 EGETVGSESLDT
-799 VKLRALVAAAPY
+799 LRALVAGSPY
-811 EANFRPALADILV
+811 EANFRPVLADILV
-824 DRGEKRLAAGQA
+824 DRGEKRLAAGQV
-836 AEAVMLADEALAA
+836 AEAATLADEAIAA
-849 IAPLDKPT
+849 VTPLEKPT
-857 GAIEAKRCLA
+857 GAAEAKRCLA

-881 DPAFT
+881 D
-886 KIHLQSASEYYQAAA
+886 AAA
-901 AGAPQNKKL
+901 AKTHFQLASENYQVAVAGAPDNKKL
-910 REEAAAIGG
+910 REEAAEIGG

>member
-1 MSTASTRGNLFA
+1 MGTASTRGKLFA
-13 SFARRLGYVTD
+13 AFARRLEYVTD
-24 GPLDLACQARRRDPS
+24 GQLSLACQAQRRDPS
-39 RELAD
+39 RGLVD
-44 ILVAQGA
+44 ILLAQGA
-51 IDDRNRALIEEIVE
+51 IDARNRGLIEEAVE
-65 SHLALHAGNAEACFA
+65 SQLAAHAGDVEACFA
-80 GILDKGWVPAALLA
+80 AIHDKGWVPAVLFA
-94 DGSDPPT
+94 DGSDAPMAT
-101 AAGAPMGLEPPV
+101 GAPTGPEPASP
-113 VAWQEGNADAL
+113 AWEAGDADAL

-143 ERKFSGG
+143 ERKFTGG
-150 MGEVWIARDREL
+150 MGEVWLARDREL

-171 LPKLAENVRNRGR
+171 LPQLAENVRNRGR
-184 FLREARTG
+184 FLLEARTG

-238 DALDELAFRTLLGHF
+238 DAIDELALRTLLGHF

-258 AIEFAHTRG
+258 AIEFVHTRG

-274 PQNIVTGDFGETQ
+274 PQNIVTGEFGETQ

-306 EESGNLASGS
+306 EESGNLGSGS
-316 AGGDSVSAD
+316 ARGDSAT
-325 SAAPASREKPAATAV
+325 PASREKSTATNV

-355 QWKGDPQVLG
+355 QWRGDPKVLG
-365 PWTDVY
+365 AWTDVY
-371 GLGATLFEILAGK
+371 GLGATLFEILASK
-384 APFKVP
+384 APFTGP
-390 SPTLEEDVEIG
+390 SPTIREDVEIG
-401 NLHRDVKPW
+401 NLHREMKPW
-410 VPANVRAI
+410 APPALRAI
-418 CCKAMAVKPGDRY
+418 CRKALAVKPGDRY
-431 ATAAALADDI
+431 ATAAAFADDI
-441 ERFLADEPVAAW
+441 DRFLADEPVAAW
-453 PDPWR
+453 PDPWW

-465 KRHRTAVAAAGMLL
+465 KRHRTAVAAAGALL

-524 IADFIETVADDKWGS
+524 IADFIEKVADDQWGQ

-548 DAVQSVVDKFPDLIA
+548 DAVKSVVKTFPDLLA

-590 KLNEAKPLY
+590 RLDEAKPLY
-599 EKSRGIMEKLVAEKA
+599 DQSREIMKKLVETH
-614 PKEYHTLGWI
+614 PEVMLYQQGLCHNRVE
-624 HHLLD
+624 D
-629 EAEVILRTDGPQ
+629 AEVILRESGP
-641 PSIATFRKALE
+641 
-652 QAELAVKSFP
+652 ELALPTLRGAVSLAEQTAKAFP
-662 NSPGPLW
+662 DSHGVLR
-669 TLGRAEMD
+669 TLAQARID

-683 DAGSAAEGAEQAA
+683 DAGRVDEGVKVSAESVKNFDA
-696 TGVTHFEAAMARDGE
+696 VLARDGGDE
-711 DDEDIRYQTRLMA
+711 DDIRYQTRLLA

-739 RPDREMAEKADRWS
+739 HPDREMAEKADRWS
-753 AELSENLAGD
+753 AELSAKLAGD
-763 PNVDFVRALALD
+763 PNVDYVRALALD
-775 ERARVLGLDAATAA
+775 EWARVLGLNAATAA
-789 EGEKLGIEAV
+789 EGEKLGEEAV
-799 VKLRALVAAAPY
+799 AMLRALVAAAPY
-811 EANFRPALADILV
+811 ETNFRPALADILV
-824 DRGEKRLAAGQA
+824 DRGSKRLAAGQA
-836 AEAVMLADEALAA
+836 AEAVNLADEALAA

-857 GAIEAKRCLA
+857 GAVEAKRCLA
-867 QAHALRGRAAKAAG
+867 QAHALRGRAAKATGA
-881 DPAFT
+881 AAAAAKTHF
-886 KIHLQSASEYYQAAA
+886 KSASENYQAAV
-901 AGAPQNKKL
+901 AGAPENEKL

>member
-1 MSTASTRGNLFA
+1 MSTASTRGQLFA
-13 SFARRLGYVTD
+13 ALARRLEYVTD
-24 GPLDLACQARRRDPS
+24 GQLSLACQAQRRDPS
-39 RELAD
+39 RELTE
-44 ILVAQGA
+44 ILLAQGA
-51 IDDRNRALIEEIVE
+51 IDARNRALVEDAVE
-65 SHLALHAGNAEACFA
+65 SQLAPHAGDVEACFA
-80 GILDKGWVPAALLA
+80 AIHDKGWVPAVLFAE
-94 DGSDPPT
+94 GSDAPT
-101 AAGAPMGLEPPV
+101 AAGAPTGPEPASP
-113 VAWQEGNADAL
+113 AWEEGDADAL
-124 TETVTLGS
+124 TETETLGS

-143 ERKFSGG
+143 ERKFWGG
-150 MGEVWIARDREL
+150 MGEVWRARDREL

-171 LPKLAENVRNRGR
+171 LPQMANNPQSRGR
-184 FLREARTG
+184 FLREVRTG
-192 AILEHPGIVPVYDIG
+192 ANLEHPGIVPVYDIG

-238 DALDELAFRTLLGHF
+238 DAIDELAFRTLLGHF

-258 AIEFAHTRG
+258 AIDFVNSVGKG

-274 PQNIVTGDFGETQ
+274 PQNIVTGEFGETQ

-294 QITDADMLEKVH
+294 QITDADMLEKIH
-306 EESGNLASGS
+306 EESGTLASGS
-316 AGGDSVSAD
+316 AHGHSGTRDSGGNSASLD
-325 SAAPASREKPAATAV
+325 AM
-340 LPRGLRGTPAYAAPE
+340 PRGLRGTPAYAAPE
-355 QWKGDPQVLG
+355 QWTGDPDVLS
-365 PWTDVY
+365 PRTDVY

-384 APFKVP
+384 APFNREM
-390 SPTLEEDVEIG
+390 PTIREDVEIG
-401 NLHRDVKPW
+401 NLHREMKPW
-410 VPANVRAI
+410 APPALRAI
-418 CCKAMAVKPGDRY
+418 CRKAMAVKPGDRY

-441 ERFLADEPVAAW
+441 DRFLADEPVTAW

-465 KRHRTAVAAAGMLL
+465 KRHRTAAAAAGVLL

-509 QRDLAERNAAMTRDV
+509 QRDLAERNAAMTRGV
-524 IADFIETVADDKWGS
+524 IADFIETVADDQWGQ

-548 DAVQSVVDKFPDLIA
+548 DAVKSVVKTFPDLLA

-590 KLNEAKPLY
+590 RLDEAKPRY
-599 EKSRGIMEKLVAEKA
+599 DQSREIMEKLVAEKA
-614 PKEYHTLGWI
+614 PQERFILGWI

-629 EAEVILRTDGPQ
+629 EAEVTLRTDGPQ
-641 PSIATFRKALE
+641 PSIATFREALE

-683 DAGSAAEGAEQAA
+683 DAGSAAGGAEKAA

-753 AELSENLAGD
+753 AELSETLAGD
-763 PNVDFVRALALD
+763 PNVDYVRALALD
-775 ERARVLGLDAATAA
+775 EWARVLGLDAATAA
-789 EGEKLGIEAV
+789 EGEKVGEEAV
-799 VKLRALVAAAPY
+799 AMLRALVAAAPY
-811 EANFRPALADILV
+811 ETNFRPALADILV
-824 DRGEKRLAAGQA
+824 DRGEKRLAEEKA
-836 AEAVMLADEALAA
+836 AEAATLADEALAA

-857 GAIEAKRCLA
+857 GAVEAKRCLA
-867 QAHALRGRAAKAAG
+867 QAHALRGRAAKATG
-881 DPAFT
+881 DAAAAKTHF
-886 KIHLQSASEYYQAAA
+886 KSASENYQAAV
-901 AGAPQNKKL
+901 AGAPENEKL

>member
-1 MSTASTRGNLFA
+1 MGTASTRGKLFA
-13 SFARRLGYVTD
+13 AFARRLEYVTD
-24 GPLDLACQARRRDPS
+24 GQLSLACQAQRRDPS
-39 RELAD
+39 RGLVD
-44 ILVAQGA
+44 ILLAQGA
-51 IDDRNRALIEEIVE
+51 IDARNRGLIEEAVE
-65 SHLALHAGNAEACFA
+65 SQLAAHAGDVEACFA
-80 GILDKGWVPAALLA
+80 AIHDKGWVPAVLFA
-94 DGSDPPT
+94 DGSDAPMAT
-101 AAGAPMGLEPPV
+101 GAPTGPEPASPV
-113 VAWQEGNADAL
+113 WEAGDADAL

-143 ERKFSGG
+143 ERKFTGG
-150 MGEVWIARDREL
+150 MGEVWLARDREL

-171 LPKLAENVRNRGR
+171 LPQLAENVRNRGR
-184 FLREARTG
+184 FLLEARTG

-238 DALDELAFRTLLGHF
+238 DAIDELALRTLLGHF

-258 AIEFAHTRG
+258 AIEFVHTRG

-274 PQNIVTGDFGETQ
+274 PQNIVTGEFGETQ

-306 EESGNLASGS
+306 EESGNLGSGS
-316 AGGDSVSAD
+316 ARGDSVT
-325 SAAPASREKPAATAV
+325 PASREKSTATNV

-355 QWKGDPQVLG
+355 QWKGDPKVLG
-365 PWTDVY
+365 VWTDVY
-371 GLGATLFEILAGK
+371 GLGATLFEILASK

-390 SPTLEEDVEIG
+390 SPTIGEDVEIG
-401 NLHRDVKPW
+401 NLHREMKPW
-410 VPANVRAI
+410 APPALRAI
-418 CCKAMAVKPGDRY
+418 CRKAMAVKPGDRY

-441 ERFLADEPVAAW
+441 DRFLADEPVAAW

-458 VRLWRFV
+458 VRLWRLV
-465 KRHRTAVAAAGMLL
+465 KRHRTAVAAAGVLL

-494 RERDAKER
+494 QERDAKER

-524 IADFIETVADDKWGS
+524 IADFIEKVADDQWGQ

-548 DAVQSVVDKFPDLIA
+548 DAVKSVVKTFPDLLA

-590 KLNEAKPLY
+590 RLDKAKPLY
-599 EKSRGIMEKLVAEKA
+599 DQSREIMNKLVETH
-614 PKEYHTLGWI
+614 PEVMLYQQGLCHNRLE
-624 HHLLD
+624 D
-629 EAEVILRTDGPQ
+629 AEVILRESGP
-641 PSIATFRKALE
+641 
-652 QAELAVKSFP
+652 ELALPPLRGAVSLAEQTAKAFP
-662 NSPGPLW
+662 DSHGVLR
-669 TLGRAEMD
+669 TLAQARID

-683 DAGSAAEGAEQAA
+683 DAGRVDEGVKVSAESVKNFDA
-696 TGVTHFEAAMARDGE
+696 VLARDGGDE
-711 DDEDIRYQTRLMA
+711 DDIRYQTRLLA

-739 RPDREMAEKADRWS
+739 HPDRGMAEKADRWS

-763 PNVDFVRALALD
+763 PNVDYVRALALD
-775 ERARVLGLDAATAA
+775 EWGRVLGLDAATAA
-789 EGEKLGIEAV
+789 EGETLGIEAV
-799 VKLRALVAAAPY
+799 VKLRALVAASPY

-836 AEAVMLADEALAA
+836 AESVMLADEALAA

-857 GAIEAKRCLA
+857 GAVEAKRCLA
-867 QAHALRGRAAKAAG
+867 RAHALRGRAAKATG

-886 KIHLQSASEYYQAAA
+886 KIHFQLASENYQAAV
-901 AGAPQNKKL
+901 AGAPENKKL

>member
-1 MSTASTRGNLFA
+1 MGTASTRGKLFA
-13 SFARRLGYVTD
+13 AFARRLEYVTD
-24 GPLDLACQARRRDPS
+24 GQLSLACQAQRRDPS
-39 RELAD
+39 RGLVD
-44 ILVAQGA
+44 ILLAQGA
-51 IDDRNRALIEEIVE
+51 IDARNRGLIEEAVE
-65 SHLALHAGNAEACFA
+65 SQLAPHAGDVEACFA
-80 GILDKGWVPAALLA
+80 AIHDKGWVPAVLFA
-94 DGSDPPT
+94 DGSDAPMAT
-101 AAGAPMGLEPPV
+101 GAPTGPEPASP
-113 VAWQEGNADAL
+113 AWEAGDADAL

-143 ERKFSGG
+143 ERKFWGG
-150 MGEVWIARDREL
+150 MGEVWRARDREL

-171 LPKLAENVRNRGR
+171 LPQMANNPQSRGR
-184 FLREARTG
+184 FLREVRTG
-192 AILEHPGIVPVYDIG
+192 ANLEHPGIVPVYDIG

-238 DALDELAFRTLLGHF
+238 DAIDELAFRTLLGHF

-258 AIEFAHTRG
+258 AIDFVNSVGKG

-274 PQNIVTGDFGETQ
+274 PQNIVTGEFGETQ
-287 IIDWGLA
+287 IIDWGLS
-294 QITDADMLEKVH
+294 QITDADMLEKIH
-306 EESGNLASGS
+306 EESGTLASGS
-316 AGGDSVSAD
+316 AHGHSGTRDSGGNSASLD
-325 SAAPASREKPAATAV
+325 AM
-340 LPRGLRGTPAYAAPE
+340 PRGLRGTPAYAAPE
-355 QWKGDPQVLG
+355 QWTGDPDVLS
-365 PWTDVY
+365 PRTDVY

-384 APFKVP
+384 APFNREM
-390 SPTLEEDVEIG
+390 PTIREDVEIG
-401 NLHRDVKPW
+401 NLHREMKPW
-410 VPANVRAI
+410 APPALRAI
-418 CCKAMAVKPGDRY
+418 CRKAMAVKPGDRY

-441 ERFLADEPVAAW
+441 DRFLADEPVAAW

-465 KRHRTAVAAAGMLL
+465 KRHRTAVAAAGALL

-539 IPGTGQLRL
+539 IPGTGTLRL
-548 DAVQSVVDKFPDLIA
+548 DAVKSVVDKFPDLIA
-563 QQPDNP
+563 QQPGNP

-590 KLNEAKPLY
+590 RLDEAKPLY
-599 EKSRGIMEKLVAEKA
+599 DQSREIMNKLVE
-614 PKEYHTLGWI
+614 TLPEVTLYQQGLC
-624 HHLLD
+624 HNRLED
-629 EAEVILRTDGPQ
+629 AEVILRESGP
-641 PSIATFRKALE
+641 
-652 QAELAVKSFP
+652 ELALPTLRGAVSLAEQTAKAFP
-662 NSPGPLW
+662 DSHGVLR
-669 TLGRAEMD
+669 TLAQARID

-683 DAGSAAEGAEQAA
+683 DAGRVDEGVKVSAESVKNFDA
-696 TGVTHFEAAMARDGE
+696 VLARDGGDE
-711 DDEDIRYQTRLMA
+711 DDIRYQTRLLA

-739 RPDREMAEKADRWS
+739 HPDREMAEKADRWS

-763 PNVDFVRALALD
+763 PNVDYVRALALD
-775 ERARVLGLDAATAA
+775 EWGRVLGLDAATAA
-789 EGEKLGIEAV
+789 EGEKVGEEAV
-799 VKLRALVAAAPY
+799 AMLRALVAAAPY
-811 EANFRPALADILV
+811 ETNFRPALADILV

-836 AEAVMLADEALAA
+836 AEATKLADEAIAA

-857 GAIEAKRCLA
+857 GAVEAKRCLA
-867 QAHALRGRAAKAAG
+867 QAHALRGRAARATGDAA
-881 DPAFT
+881 AAKTHF
-886 KIHLQSASEYYQAAA
+886 KSASENYQAAV
-901 AGAPQNKKL
+901 AGAPENKKL

>member
-1 MSTASTRGNLFA
+1 MSTASTRGKLFA
-13 SFARRLGYVTD
+13 AFARRLGYVTE
-24 GPLDLACQARRRDPS
+24 GQLDLACQARRRDPS

-51 IDDRNRALIEEIVE
+51 IDDRNRAIIEEVVE
-65 SHLALHAGNAEACFA
+65 SQLALHAGNAEACFA
-80 GILDKGWVPAALLA
+80 GILDKGWVPTALFA
-94 DGSDPPT
+94 DGSEPPT
-101 AAGAPMGLEPPV
+101 AAGAPMGPEPPV
-113 VAWQEGNADAL
+113 VAWEEKHADAL

-316 AGGDSVSAD
+316 ARGD

-365 PWTDVY
+365 AWTDVY

-384 APFKVP
+384 APFKFP
-390 SPTLEEDVEIG
+390 SSTLEEDVEIG

-418 CCKAMAVKPGDRY
+418 CRKAMAVKPGDRY

-465 KRHRTAVAAAGMLL
+465 KRHRTAVAAAGVLL

-487 IGNVLVA
+487 IGNVLVS

-524 IADFIETVADDKWGS
+524 IADFIETVADDKWGQ
-539 IPGTGQLRL
+539 IPGTGPLRL
-548 DAVQSVVDKFPDLIA
+548 DAVQSVVDKFPALIA
-563 QQPDNP
+563 QQPANP

-599 EKSRGIMEKLVAEKA
+599 EKSREIMEKLVAEQA
-614 PKEYHTLGWI
+614 PKEYHTLGWL

-629 EAEVILRTDGPQ
+629 EAEVTLRTDGPQ
-641 PSIATFRKALE
+641 SAIVTFREALE

-669 TLGRAEMD
+669 TLGRAEAD

-683 DAGSAAEGAEQAA
+683 DAGSAAEGAEKAA
-696 TGVTHFEAAMARDGE
+696 AGVTHFEAAMARDGE

-730 AANASFEAG
+730 AANARFEAG
-739 RPDREMAEKADRWS
+739 RPDRELAEKADRWS
-753 AELSENLAGD
+753 AELSAKHAGD
-763 PNVDFVRALALD
+763 PNVDYVRALALD

-789 EGEKLGIEAV
+789 EGETLGNEAV
-799 VKLRALVAAAPY
+799 DTLRALVAASPY

-824 DRGEKRLAAGQA
+824 DRGEKRLAASKA
-836 AEAVMLADEALAA
+836 AEAATLADEAIAA
-849 IAPLDKPT
+849 VASLDEPT
-857 GAIEAKRCLA
+857 GAAEAKRCLA
-867 QAHALRGRAAKAAG
+867 RAHALRGRAAKAAG
-881 DPAFT
+881 DAAAAKTHF
-886 KIHLQSASEYYQAAA
+886 QSASENYQAAV
-901 AGAPQNKKL
+901 AGAPENKKL
-910 REEAAAIGG
+910 REETAEIGR

>member
-1 MSTASTRGNLFA
+1 MGTASTRGKLFA
-13 SFARRLGYVTD
+13 ALARRLEYVTD
-24 GPLDLACQARRRDPS
+24 GQLSLACQAQRRDPA

-44 ILVAQGA
+44 ILLAQGA
-51 IDDRNRALIEEIVE
+51 IDARNRALVEDAVEIQ
-65 SHLALHAGNAEACFA
+65 LAPHAGDVEACFA
-80 GILDKGWVPAALLA
+80 AIHDKGWVPAVLFA
-94 DGSDPPT
+94 DGSDAPT
-101 AAGAPMGLEPPV
+101 AAGAPTGPEPASP
-113 VAWQEGNADAL
+113 AWEAGDADAL

-143 ERKFSGG
+143 ERKFWGG
-150 MGEVWIARDREL
+150 MGEVWRARDREL

-171 LPKLAENVRNRGR
+171 LPQMANNPQSRGR
-184 FLREARTG
+184 FLREVRTG
-192 AILEHPGIVPVYDIG
+192 ANLEHPGIVPVYDIG

-238 DALDELAFRTLLGHF
+238 DAIDELAFRTLLGHF

-258 AIEFAHTRG
+258 AIDFVNSVGKG

-274 PQNIVTGDFGETQ
+274 PQNIVTGEYGETQ
-287 IIDWGLA
+287 IIDWGLS
-294 QITDADMLEKVH
+294 QITDADMLEKIH
-306 EESGNLASGS
+306 EESGTLASGS
-316 AGGDSVSAD
+316 AHGHSGTRDSGGNSASLD
-325 SAAPASREKPAATAV
+325 AM
-340 LPRGLRGTPAYAAPE
+340 PRGLRGTPAYAAPE
-355 QWKGDPQVLG
+355 QWTGDPDMLS
-365 PWTDVY
+365 PRTDVY

-384 APFKVP
+384 APFNREM
-390 SPTLEEDVEIG
+390 PTIREDVEIG
-401 NLHRDVKPW
+401 NLHREMKPW
-410 VPANVRAI
+410 APPALRAI
-418 CCKAMAVKPGDRY
+418 CRKAMAVTPGDRY

-441 ERFLADEPVAAW
+441 DRFLADEPVAAW

-465 KRHRTAVAAAGMLL
+465 KRHRTAVAAAGVLL

-548 DAVQSVVDKFPDLIA
+548 DAVKSVVDKFPDLMT
-563 QQPDNP
+563 QQPENP

-590 KLNEAKPLY
+590 RLEEAKPLY
-599 EKSRGIMEKLVAEKA
+599 DQSREIMEKLIETHPEV
-614 PKEYHTLGWI
+614 TLYQQGLC
-624 HHLLD
+624 HNRLED
-629 EAEVILRTDGPQ
+629 AEVILRESGP
-641 PSIATFRKALE
+641 
-652 QAELAVKSFP
+652 ELALPTLRGAVSLTEQTAKAFP
-662 NSPGPLW
+662 DSHGVLR
-669 TLGRAEMD
+669 TLAHARID

-683 DAGSAAEGAEQAA
+683 DAGRVDEGVKVSAES
-696 TGVTHFEAAMARDGE
+696 VKNFDVVLARDGGDE
-711 DDEDIRYQTRLMA
+711 DDTRYQTRLLA

-730 AANASFEAG
+730 AANARFEAG
-739 RPDREMAEKADRWS
+739 RPDREMAAKADRWS
-753 AELSENLAGD
+753 AELSATLAGD
-763 PNVDFVRALALD
+763 PNVDYVRALALD

-789 EGEKLGIEAV
+789 EGETLGEEAV
-799 VKLRALVAAAPY
+799 ATLRALVAASPY

-857 GAIEAKRCLA
+857 GAVEAKRCLA
-867 QAHALRGRAAKAAG
+867 QAHALRGRAAKATG
-881 DPAFT
+881 DAVFA
-886 KIHLQSASEYYQAAA
+886 KIHLQSASENFRAAV
-901 AGAPQNKKL
+901 AGAPENKKL

>member
-1 MSTASTRGNLFA
+1 MGTASTRGKLFA
-13 SFARRLGYVTD
+13 ALARRLEYVTD
-24 GPLDLACQARRRDPS
+24 GQLSLACQAQRRDPA

-51 IDDRNRALIEEIVE
+51 IDARNRSLIEEAVE
-65 SHLALHAGNAEACFA
+65 SQLAPHAGDVEACFA
-80 GILDKGWVPAALLA
+80 AIHDKGWVPAVLIA
-94 DGSDPPT
+94 DGSDAPT
-101 AAGAPMGLEPPV
+101 GAGAPMGPEPASP
-113 VAWQEGNADAL
+113 AWEAGDADAL

-150 MGEVWIARDREL
+150 MGEVWLARDREL

-171 LPKLAENVRNRGR
+171 LPRLAENVRNRGR
-184 FLREARTG
+184 FLLEARTG

-232 YHLAHP
+232 YHLAHSG
-238 DALDELAFRTLLGHF
+238 AIDELAFRTLLGHF

-274 PQNIVTGDFGETQ
+274 PQNIVTGEFGETQ

-306 EESGNLASGS
+306 EESGNLGSGS
-316 AGGDSVSAD
+316 ARGDSVT
-325 SAAPASREKPAATAV
+325 PASREKSTATNV

-355 QWKGDPQVLG
+355 QWTGDPKVLG
-365 PWTDVY
+365 AWTDVY
-371 GLGATLFEILAGK
+371 GLGATLFEILASK
-384 APFKVP
+384 APFTGP
-390 SPTLEEDVEIG
+390 SPTIREDVEIG
-401 NLHRDVKPW
+401 NLHREMKPW
-410 VPANVRAI
+410 APPALRAI
-418 CCKAMAVKPGDRY
+418 CRKAMAVKPGDRY
-431 ATAAALADDI
+431 LTAAALADDI
-441 ERFLADEPVAAW
+441 DRFLADEPVAAW

-465 KRHRTAVAAAGMLL
+465 KRHRTAVAAAGVLL

-509 QRDLAERNAAMTRDV
+509 QRELAERNAAMTRDV

-539 IPGTGQLRL
+539 IPGTGTLRL
-548 DAVQSVVDKFPDLIA
+548 DAVKSVVDKFPDLLA
-563 QQPDNP
+563 QQPANP

-590 KLNEAKPLY
+590 RLDEAKPLY
-599 EKSRGIMEKLVAEKA
+599 DQSREIMEKLIETHPEV
-614 PKEYHTLGWI
+614 TLYQQGLC
-624 HHLLD
+624 HNRLED
-629 EAEVILRTDGPQ
+629 AEVILRESGP
-641 PSIATFRKALE
+641 
-652 QAELAVKSFP
+652 ELALPTLRGAVALAEQTARAFP
-662 NSPGPLW
+662 DSHGVLR
-669 TLGRAEMD
+669 TLAQARID

-683 DAGSAAEGAEQAA
+683 DAGRVDEGVKVSAES
-696 TGVTHFEAAMARDGE
+696 VKNFDVVLDRDGGDE
-711 DDEDIRYQTRLMA
+711 DDIRYQTRLLA
-724 SLAAAV
+724 SLAAV
-730 AANASFEAG
+730 IAANARFEAG
-739 RPDREMAEKADRWS
+739 RADREMAEKADRWS
-753 AELSENLAGD
+753 AELSAKLAGD
-763 PNVDFVRALALD
+763 PNVDYVRALALD
-775 ERARVLGLDAATAA
+775 ERARVLGLDAAMAA
-789 EGEKLGIEAV
+789 DGETLGEEAV
-799 VKLRALVAAAPY
+799 ATLRALVKAAPY
-811 EANFRPALADILV
+811 ETNFRPALADILV
-824 DRGEKRLAAGQA
+824 DRGEKRLAEEKA

-857 GAIEAKRCLA
+857 GAVEAKRCLA

-881 DPAFT
+881 DPAFA
-886 KIHLQSASEYYQAAA
+886 KIHLQSASDNYKAAV
-901 AGAPQNKKL
+901 AGAPENKKL
-910 REEAAAIGG
+910 REEAAEIGR

>member
-1 MSTASTRGNLFA
+1 MSTASTRGKLFA
-13 SFARRLGYVTD
+13 AFARRLGYVTE
-24 GPLDLACQARRRDPS
+24 GQLDLACQARRRDPS

-51 IDDRNRALIEEIVE
+51 IDDRNRAIIEEVVE
-65 SHLALHAGNAEACFA
+65 SQLALHAGNAEACFA
-80 GILDKGWVPAALLA
+80 GILDKGWVPTALFA
-94 DGSDPPT
+94 DGSEPPT
-101 AAGAPMGLEPPV
+101 AAGAPMGPEPPV
-113 VAWQEGNADAL
+113 VAWEEKHADAL

-171 LPKLAENVRNRGR
+171 LPQLAENVRNRGR

-316 AGGDSVSAD
+316 ARGDSAV
-325 SAAPASREKPAATAV
+325 PASREKPAATAV

-365 PWTDVY
+365 AWTDVY

-390 SPTLEEDVEIG
+390 SSTLEEDVEIG

-418 CCKAMAVKPGDRY
+418 CRKAMAVKPGDRY

-465 KRHRTAVAAAGMLL
+465 KRHRTAVAAAGVLL

-487 IGNVLVA
+487 IGNVLVS

-524 IADFIETVADDKWGS
+524 IADFIETVADDKWGQ
-539 IPGTGQLRL
+539 IPGTGPLRL
-548 DAVQSVVDKFPDLIA
+548 DAVQSVVDKFPALIA
-563 QQPDNP
+563 QQPANP

-599 EKSRGIMEKLVAEKA
+599 EKSREIMEKLVAEQA
-614 PKEYHTLGWI
+614 PKEYHTLGWL

-629 EAEVILRTDGPQ
+629 EAEVTLRTDGPQ
-641 PSIATFRKALE
+641 SAIVTFREALE

-669 TLGRAEMD
+669 TLGRAEAD

-683 DAGSAAEGAEQAA
+683 DAGSAAEGAEKAA
-696 TGVTHFEAAMARDGE
+696 AGVTHFEAAMARDGE

-730 AANASFEAG
+730 AANARFEAG
-739 RPDREMAEKADRWS
+739 RPDRELAEKADRWS
-753 AELSENLAGD
+753 AELSAKHAGD
-763 PNVDFVRALALD
+763 PNVDYVRALALD

-789 EGEKLGIEAV
+789 EGETLGNEAV
-799 VKLRALVAAAPY
+799 DTLRALVAASPY

-824 DRGEKRLAAGQA
+824 DRGEKRLAASKA
-836 AEAVMLADEALAA
+836 AEAATLADEAIAA
-849 IAPLDKPT
+849 VASLDEPT
-857 GAIEAKRCLA
+857 GAAEAKRCLA
-867 QAHALRGRAAKAAG
+867 RAHALRGRAAKAAG
-881 DPAFT
+881 DAAAAKTHF
-886 KIHLQSASEYYQAAA
+886 QSASENYQAAV
-901 AGAPQNKKL
+901 AGAPENKKL
-910 REEAAAIGG
+910 REETAEIGR